1 MQVPLLKQ
9 GAILIATLQPSL
21 TDTDF
26 VALGKELLTRVGV
39 DRIKG
44 VIVDVGSLDVI
55 DSFSARTLRN
65 IADTVGLRGA
75 RMVVVGI
82 QPEIAFSMV
91 QLGLTLQN
99 TWTALDL
106 DDGLILLEQ
115 GAQGRPDVR

>member
-1 MQVPLLKQ
+1 MQVPILKQ